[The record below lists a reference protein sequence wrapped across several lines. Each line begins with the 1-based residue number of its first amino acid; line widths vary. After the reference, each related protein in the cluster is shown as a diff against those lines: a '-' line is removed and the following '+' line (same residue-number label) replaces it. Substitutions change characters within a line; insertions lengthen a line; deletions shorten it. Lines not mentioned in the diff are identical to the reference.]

1 MYKLLN
7 KLADIRA
14 GHTFRGRIVED
25 PSGNIPVV
33 QIKDLKDQTR
43 LAADQLP
50 RMNWP
55 GGKTADRSVATV
67 HPGDILLPARG
78 EYYQA
83 SMLGGNEPVIATNQL
98 FVLRLTSKAITPE
111 YLSWYIN
118 QSTAQKYFL
127 THRGGTSIPMLN
139 KQSLGALPVVVPPLA
154 IQEKILVIQRCWE
167 EEKRVTEQLLT
178 NRENMLKGVFQ
189 RLLET

>member
-1 MYKLLN
+1 M
-7 KLADIRA
+7 
-14 GHTFRGRIVED
+14 
-25 PSGNIPVV
+25 V

-67 HPGDILLPARG
+67 RPGEILVPARG
-78 EYYQA
+78 GYYQA
-83 SMLGGNEPVIATNQL
+83 VVLQGYEPVIATNQL

-118 QSTAQKYFL
+118 QSMAQKYFL

-154 IQEKILVIQRCWE
+154 TQEKILAIQCCWE
-167 EEKRVTEQLLT
+167 EEQRITERLLT
-178 NRENMLKGVFQ
+178 NREKLLKGVFQ